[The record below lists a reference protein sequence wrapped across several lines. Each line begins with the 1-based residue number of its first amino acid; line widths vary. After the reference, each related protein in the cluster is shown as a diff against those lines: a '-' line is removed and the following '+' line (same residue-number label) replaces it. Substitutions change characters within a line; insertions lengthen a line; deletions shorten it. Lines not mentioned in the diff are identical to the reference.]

1 MASLACAL
9 TPLLDGLERCLCFI
23 LLLVMAFGFV
33 VSLEPLASLFAV
45 GAFSFILPRRL
56 VALVAAGSILR
67 RAPGVRGGV
76 RGGLTAPAGRG
87 LPPKARGAGEFRTA
101 HSAHAALHCAA
112 RRVSLRV
119 LLLV

>member
-1 MASLACAL
+1 M
-9 TPLLDGLERCLCFI
+9 
-23 LLLVMAFGFV
+23 
-33 VSLEPLASLFAV
+33 SLEPLASLFAV

-56 VALVAAGSILR
+56 LTLVAAGSILR

-76 RGGLTAPAGRG
+76 RGRSTAPARRG

>member
-45 GAFSFILPRRL
+45 GAFSFILPRRIL
-56 VALVAAGSILR
+56 AIVAAGSILR
-67 RAPGVRGGV
+67 GAPGVRGGV
-76 RGGLTAPAGRG
+76 RDG
-87 LPPKARGAGEFRTA
+87 
-101 HSAHAALHCAA
+101 
-112 RRVSLRV
+112 
-119 LLLV
+119 

>member
-45 GAFSFILPRRL
+45 GAFFFILPRL
-56 VALVAAGSILR
+56 LLALVAA
-67 RAPGVRGGV
+67 
-76 RGGLTAPAGRG
+76 
-87 LPPKARGAGEFRTA
+87 
-101 HSAHAALHCAA
+101 
-112 RRVSLRV
+112 V